1 MKLGGRERIDDGAAL
16 EDLFAHAPVTPNWT
30 MGFLAA
36 VGSGPDSIA
45 SSIWVAEILPDSPP
59 AKAELL
65 ERLFG
70 AASETLRSTPEIMPP
85 EADKPQ
91 EEVVDFCAG
100 YVRGAGMH
108 ATWQKDEAARKLLHP
123 FEVLAKPDSETPGL
137 RSSLGRSVAEI
148 VKYWQAKRQVVN
160 PSKVGRN
167 EPCSCGSGKK
177 HKKCCAA

>member
-16 EDLFAHAPVTPNWT
+16 EDLFDHAPVTPNWT

-36 VGSGPDSIA
+36 VGTGPDTIA
-45 SSIWVAEILPDSPP
+45 SSTWIPSILPDSGP

-65 ERLFG
+65 ERLSG
-70 AASETLRSTPEIMPP
+70 AAGETLRSTPEIMPP
-85 EADKPQ
+85 EADKPV

-100 YVRGAGMH
+100 YLRGAAMH
-108 ATWQKDEAARKLLHP
+108 ATWQKDEAALALLHP
-123 FEVLAKPDSETPGL
+123 FEVLARADANAPEL
-137 RSSLGRSVAEI
+137 RAGLGRAVAEN

-160 PSKVGRN
+160 PTKVGRN
-167 EPCSCGSGKK
+167 DPCPCGSGKK